1 MVKDYVIAIGGTGAR
16 CLEAVIHLSAAGM
29 FSRPMHLLMIDP
41 DQNNG
46 NTVRTRNLLPM
57 YHTLHRCDQPRDVKQ
72 RKLLT
77 RGKGPAPQVTFRPS
91 INLNNQNPPQQQPAF
106 WQDPNKPD
114 RAFGEAIGFSGLST
128 SFKDFVQLFYE
139 HADLDMKLGKGY
151 RGRPNV
157 GAVVLISDLK
167 RTLSRK
173 GNGLSELIDAM
184 RADLKSDIVR
194 VFVFGS
200 VFGGTGAAGLPTIPE
215 LLREFFEENGE
226 NEKLRI
232 GCAMMTPYFTFPKA
246 ETRSTDGPAPDPNIH
261 QVATQAALLHYAH
274 VPPGYQ
280 HVYVVGAPE
289 LVDSKIGHQ
298 PGGGAQENDPHFAE
312 IIAAFGARDFFSLP
326 VVDRE
331 ERQLHY
337 ADAVHFDWKSLPAA
351 DSTTNDQ
358 LEVKLRLLAFTT
370 FAYLYRNILHVDLK
384 DGRWRSKQAW
394 YKDNFTRNNLTLE
407 NSGAELDMLND
418 FFGDYLNW
426 LDMVGQPIRGE
437 QIRPFNW
444 EAIALTG
451 KAAERELGKLST
463 QESEETPRYA
473 RNGYGR
479 IIEKLSYMRP
489 RYTNNVHPVGLLI
502 YLLSQAAR
510 EFTAENY
517 YLSSPD

>member
-1 MVKDYVIAIGGTGAR
+1 MPKDYVVAIGGTGAR
-16 CLEAVIHLSAAGM
+16 CMEATIHLAAAGM
-29 FSRPMHLLMIDP
+29 FSRPMHMLMIDP

-46 NTVRTRNLLPM
+46 NTVRTKNLLPM
-57 YHTLHRCDQPRDVKQ
+57 YHALHRCDQPRDVKQ

-77 RGKGPAPQVTFRPS
+77 RGKRLEEQVIFSSS
-91 INLNNQNPPQQQPAF
+91 INLNKQNSSEQYPAF

-114 RAFGEAIGFSGLST
+114 REFGEAIGLSSLST
-128 SFKDFVQLFYE
+128 GFKDFVQLFYE
-139 HADLDMKLGKGY
+139 HADLDMRLGKGY

-157 GAVVLISDLK
+157 GAVVLISDLR
-167 RTLSRK
+167 RTISKK

-200 VFGGTGAAGLPTIPE
+200 VFGGTGAAGLPTVPE

-226 NEKLRI
+226 NKKLRI

-246 ETRSTDGPAPDPNIH
+246 ESRSKDGPAPDPNIH

-289 LVDSKIGHQ
+289 LVDSKVGHQ

-326 VVDRE
+326 VVDPE

-337 ADAVHFDWKSLPAA
+337 ADANHFDWKSIPTA
-351 DSTTNDQ
+351 DNKTNDQ
-358 LEVKLRLLAFTT
+358 LEVKLRMLTFTT
-370 FAYLYRNILHVDLK
+370 FAYLYRNILYVDLK

-394 YKDNFTRNNLTLE
+394 YKDNFTKNNLTLE
-407 NSGAELDMLND
+407 NCGREMDILND
-418 FFGDYLNW
+418 FLGEYLTW
-426 LDMVGQPIRGE
+426 LDMVGQPIRDE

-444 EAIALTG
+444 EALALTG
-451 KAAERELGKLST
+451 AAAEKELGRLST
-463 QESEETPRYA
+463 QESEEAPRYA
-473 RNGYGR
+473 RNSYGR
-479 IIEKLSYMRP
+479 IIEKLSYLRP
-489 RYTNNVHPVGLLI
+489 GYSNNVHPLGLLM
-502 YLLSQAAR
+502 YLLYQAAR
-510 EFTAENY
+510 EFTTENY
-517 YLSSPD
+517 YLGTTS